1 MMIQFAPPAPSG
13 GAWASLLAP
22 PAPSGGAWASL
33 LAPPAPSGGAWGD
46 TSPQTPAKKTAWWM
60 VGQGT
65 CERVRI
71 IGHHWP
77 DRQTRRLESAGRR
90 VVSYLQA
97 RWLPGCAYGGG
108 LGGGISPGS
117 PGGGGGGERRFLH
130 GGGGGERRFL
140 HGGGGGERR
149 FLHGGGG
156 GERGRLVT
164 HLVLVALLLVAWL
177 GVVGSARASAAS
189 TVRISGTVANGA
201 THKPLA
207 GEPVALDEVRASAT
221 VTVARARSNAHGNFT
236 FTVPSLVG
244 DGYAVVATYK
254 GVPYGAPV
262 DARSPSHPLT
272 VFVYDTVSS
281 DAGLIAPLAQ
291 IGMART
297 SQGLQVAEEWTVVN
311 PTTATDVGSDPATGR
326 GAAFF
331 PVPPGASNVSI
342 VAGATTLIAPA
353 TVERGAVV
361 MNTVIRPAT
370 GRNAASFHQVKFAF
384 TLPYGSDHPT
394 LRIPT
399 RYLIG
404 SLEVFSLGGVKLEAP
419 GFTSATLDV
428 DNNRIMGWEQQAVP
442 PNTTVSVGVDGAP
455 APLTPVGP
463 PPFPYASVLI
473 LVGGGFVLL
482 LFLALG
488 GRTPVPATAT
498 GGAAEGAVPEG
509 LRRLH
514 RERERLVTA
523 IAELDLQFARGRV
536 PPSRYERR
544 RAREKSRLLDVARKL
559 GG

>member
-1 MMIQFAPPAPSG
+1 MSIVIQFAPPAPSG
-13 GAWASLLAP
+13 GAWPSLLAH
-22 PAPSGGAWASL
+22 PAPSGPMKEPS

-46 TSPQTPAKKTAWWM
+46 ASPQIPAIQTPWWM

-65 CERVRI
+65 GERVRI
-71 IGHHWP
+71 IGHHRP
-77 DRQTRRLESAGRR
+77 DRQTRQLESTGRR

-130 GGGGGERRFL
+130 GSGRRERRFL
-140 HGGGGGERR
+140 HGSGR
-149 FLHGGGG
+149 

-164 HLVLVALLLVAWL
+164 HLVLAALLLVAWL
-177 GVVGSARASAAS
+177 GVVGSARATAAS

-201 THKPLA
+201 THKPVA
-207 GEPVALDEVRASAT
+207 NEPVALDEVRGGAT

-236 FTVPSLVG
+236 FSVPSLVG

-262 DARSPSHPLT
+262 DTRSPSRPLT
-272 VFVYDTVSS
+272 VSVYDTASS
-281 DAGLIAPLAQ
+281 DSGLIAPLAQ

-297 SQGLQVAEEWTVVN
+297 AQGLQVAEEWTVVN

-342 VAGATTLIAPA
+342 VSGVTTLTAPA
-353 TVERGAVV
+353 MVERGAVV

-428 DNNRIMGWEQQAVP
+428 DNNRVAGWRQKAVP

-488 GRTPVPATAT
+488 GRAPVPATAAGT
-498 GGAAEGAVPEG
+498 TAGGAAPEG

-523 IAELDLQFARGRV
+523 IAELDLQYARGRV
-536 PPSRYERR
+536 PPSRYEQR

>member
-1 MMIQFAPPAPSG
+1 MVIQFAPSG
-13 GAWASLLAP
+13 GAWPSLLAP
-22 PAPSGGAWASL
+22 PAPSGGAWPSL

-46 TSPQTPAKKTAWWM
+46 ASPQTPAIQTPWWM

-65 CERVRI
+65 GERVRI
-71 IGHHWP
+71 IGHYWP
-77 DRQTRRLESAGRR
+77 DRQTRQLESAGRR

-108 LGGGISPGS
+108 RGGGISPGS
-117 PGGGGGGERRFLH
+117 PGGALDRRPQPRGQLAMGGGGERRFLH
-130 GGGGGERRFL
+130 GSGRR
-140 HGGGGGERR
+140 
-149 FLHGGGG
+149 
-156 GERGRLVT
+156 ERGRLVT

-177 GVVGSARASAAS
+177 GVVGDARATAAS
-189 TVRISGTVANGA
+189 TVRITGTVANGA
-201 THKPLA
+201 THKPVA
-207 GEPVALDEVRASAT
+207 NEPVALDEVRGGAT

-236 FTVPSLVG
+236 FSVPSLVG

-262 DARSPSHPLT
+262 DTRSPSRPLT
-272 VFVYDTVSS
+272 VSVYDTVSS

-442 PNTTVSVGVDGAP
+442 PNTTVSVGVDGSP

>member
-1 MMIQFAPPAPSG
+1 MVIQFAPPAPSG
-13 GAWASLLAP
+13 GAWP
-22 PAPSGGAWASL
+22 SL

-46 TSPQTPAKKTAWWM
+46 ASPQTPAIKTMWRM
-60 VGQGT
+60 VGW
-65 CERVRI
+65 VWVI
-71 IGHHWP
+71 LASVSGHRWL
-77 DRQTRRLESAGRR
+77 DRQTRRLEGTRAA
-90 VVSYLQA
+90 SYLQA

-108 LGGGISPGS
+108 LGGGLSPGS

-130 GGGGGERRFL
+130 GRR
-140 HGGGGGERR
+140 R
-149 FLHGGGG
+149 
-156 GERGRLVT
+156 ERGRLVT
-164 HLVLVALLLVAWL
+164 HLLLVALLLVAWL
-177 GVVGSARASAAS
+177 GVVGDARATAAS
-189 TVRISGTVANGA
+189 TVRITGTVANGA
-201 THKPLA
+201 THKPVA
-207 GEPVALDEVRASAT
+207 NEPVALDEAHGGAT
-221 VTVARARSNAHGNFT
+221 VTVARARSDTRGRFT
-236 FTVPSLVG
+236 FSVPSLVG

-262 DARSPSHPLT
+262 NARSPSRPLT
-272 VFVYDTVSS
+272 VSVYDTTSS
-281 DAGLIAPLAQ
+281 DSVLIAPLAQ

-297 SQGLQVAEEWTVVN
+297 AQGLQVAEEWTVVN

-384 TLPYGSDHPT
+384 TLPYGSGHPT

-428 DNNRIMGWEQQAVP
+428 DNNRIAGWRQQAVP

-488 GRTPVPATAT
+488 SRAPVPATMT

-523 IAELDLQFARGRV
+523 IAELDLQYARGRV
-536 PPSRYERR
+536 PPSRYEQR

>member
-1 MMIQFAPPAPSG
+1 MSMVTQFAPPAPS
-13 GAWASLLAP
+13 AP
-22 PAPSGGAWASL
+22 VHLGSPL

-46 TSPQTPAKKTAWWM
+46 ASPQTPAKKRGWRIGVWVWVILASVSGRRWLDR
-60 VGQGT
+60 QT
-65 CERVRI
+65 C
-71 IGHHWP
+71 WL
-77 DRQTRRLESAGRR
+77 DRQTRWLDKTWAA
-90 VVSYLQA
+90 SYQQG
-97 RWLPGCAYGGG
+97 RWLPRCVYGGG

-117 PGGGGGGERRFLH
+117 PGGALDRRPQPRGQSAMGGGGERRFLQ
-130 GGGGGERRFL
+130 GGGRGERRFL
-140 HGGGGGERR
+140 QGSGR
-149 FLHGGGG
+149 

-177 GVVGSARASAAS
+177 SVVGSARAAAAS

-201 THKPLA
+201 THKPVA
-207 GEPVALDEVRASAT
+207 DEPVALDEARGGAT
-221 VTVARARSNAHGNFT
+221 VTVARTRSDTRGRFT

-262 DARSPSHPLT
+262 DARQPSRPLT
-272 VFVYDTVSS
+272 VSVYDTTPS
-281 DAGLIAPLAQ
+281 DSVLIAPLVQ

-311 PTTATDVGSDPATGR
+311 PTTATDVGRDPATGR
-326 GAAFF
+326 GVAFF

-342 VAGATTLIAPA
+342 VAGATTLAAPA

-404 SLEVFSLGGVKLEAP
+404 SLEVFALGGVKIEAP
-419 GFTSATLDV
+419 GFTSATLDIG
-428 DNNRIMGWEQQAVP
+428 NNRIAGWRQQAVP

-473 LVGGGFVLL
+473 LVGGGFALL

-488 GRTPVPATAT
+488 GRAPVPATAA
-498 GGAAEGAVPEG
+498 GGAAEGTVPEG
-509 LRRLH
+509 SRRLH

-523 IAELDLQFARGRV
+523 IAELDLQYARGRV

-544 RAREKSRLLDVARKL
+544 RAQEKSRLLDVARKL